1 MAIKLIEYNAIEKQ
15 QIMIKSDLLNPI
27 LSLDELNLLQ
37 GLSVDKLIDAKE
49 LDSISI
55 SDELKNKVKNLMGQ
69 GMKISLE
76 LEKLSQRGIEI
87 VFPVKQ
93 PVVAHILNQFDRVPD
108 LLFMIGNKNYLADK
122 NIPVVT
128 SYSDFRSSVG
138 PVVFIADKK
147 FDTFLRYPDISKH
160 LMDGTVLLLSDT
172 YRNCANVK
180 KTIVEEPVKSKKVFI
195 SGSRS
200 QNEITLNVQKSL
212 ELIRRQSIEI
222 VIGDSE
228 KGVDNEIIEYLR
240 MTPKYPAVEI
250 YTIKQQPRVK
260 VEKEWQV
267 RVITTDSSLKP
278 QEKQMVKDRAMAD
291 VADWGLTIFKP
302 ITKNRYGAIQVSAG
316 TLRNAIQLLLKG
328 KAVKFFYVFEN
339 KVEVENLKT
348 ISELR
353 AILEKYKNENMTEV
367 EKAEVLSSKG
377 VNPDQDPAVV
387 KYAKI
392 NKKFEELLKS
402 EKALAKP
409 VSDSKN
415 DDNHEQISLFG

>member
-15 QIMIKSDLLNPI
+15 QIMVKSDLLNPT
-27 LSLDELNLLQ
+27 LTLTELNLLQ
-37 GLSVDKLIDAKE
+37 GLSADKLIDAEE
-49 LDSISI
+49 LDSIGL
-55 SDELKNKVKNLMGQ
+55 SDALKNKVKNLMEQ
-69 GMKISLE
+69 GMKLSLE
-76 LEKLSQRGIEI
+76 LEKLAQRGIEI
-87 VFPVKQ
+87 IFPVKQ
-93 PVVAHILNQFDRVPD
+93 PVADYILNQFVRVPE
-108 LLFMIGNKNYLADK
+108 LLFMIGNRDYLSDK
-122 NIPVVT
+122 NIPIVT
-128 SYSDFRSSVG
+128 SYSDFRKSLS
-138 PVVFIADKK
+138 PVVFMTDQK
-147 FDTFLRYPDISKH
+147 FDALLRYPDISKR

-172 YRNCANVK
+172 YRNRANVK

-200 QNEITLNVQKSL
+200 QNEIPLNVQKSL
-212 ELIRRQSIEI
+212 ELIRKQMIEI

-228 KGVDNEIIEYLR
+228 KGVDNEIIDYLR
-240 MTPKYPAVEI
+240 VAPRYSAVEI
-250 YTIKQQPRVK
+250 YTIKQKPRIK

-267 RVITTDSSLKP
+267 RVIPTDSNLKP

-291 VADWGLTIFKP
+291 AADWGLAIFKP

-316 TLRNAIQLLLKG
+316 TLRNSIQLLLKG

-353 AILEKYKNENMTEV
+353 AILEKYKNENMTES
-367 EKAEVLSSKG
+367 EKADVLSSKG
-377 VNPDQDPAVV
+377 VDIDQEPAVV
-387 KYAKI
+387 KYTKI